1 MKILTNYGWF
11 PVKVKKRD
19 RKRTGSPVKHVSIKN
34 KAEYADHL
42 RQNMTPA
49 EKRLWFDLK
58 PRGFLPQQIIRG
70 YIPDFVHTKKKL
82 IIEVDGS
89 IHDTL
94 QDRDAQKD
102 DRLKASGYK
111 VMRFTNQ
118 QVFFEGK
125 FVLSA
130 IDLMLK

>member
-1 MKILTNYGWF
+1 MKILTAYGWF

-19 RKRTGSPVKHVSIKN
+19 RKRTGGPVKHISIKN
-34 KAEYADHL
+34 KAEFAEHL
-42 RQNMTPA
+42 RRNMTPA

-70 YIPDFVHTKKKL
+70 YIPDFVHSQKKL

-89 IHDTL
+89 VHDYL
-94 QDRDAQKD
+94 KDRDAQKD
-102 DRLKASGYK
+102 DRLSASGYK
-111 VMRFTNQ
+111 VLRFTNR

-125 FVLSA
+125 SVLA
-130 IDLMLK
+130 KVDAMLK